1 MKNLFESSAPKITF
15 GGASAFGA
23 EKATNPR
30 PTPRP
35 KPVQENSERSWMFDV
50 INKYFDV
57 IEEDEE
63 ESEGEEEDEEE
74 IEEHEPVF
82 ATQVVARSVL
92 TENLNPKNTFNGE
105 LTYKSSLDF

>member
-23 EKATNPR
+23 EKAVNPK
-30 PTPRP
+30 PVNPKP
-35 KPVQENSERSWMFDV
+35 KPVQDGSERGWMFDV

-63 ESEGEEEDEEE
+63 ESEGEEEEEEEEEEELEDEDEDDEE

-82 ATQVVARSVL
+82 ATQVVARCVIIH
-92 TENLNPKNTFNGE
+92 FN
-105 LTYKSSLDF
+105 